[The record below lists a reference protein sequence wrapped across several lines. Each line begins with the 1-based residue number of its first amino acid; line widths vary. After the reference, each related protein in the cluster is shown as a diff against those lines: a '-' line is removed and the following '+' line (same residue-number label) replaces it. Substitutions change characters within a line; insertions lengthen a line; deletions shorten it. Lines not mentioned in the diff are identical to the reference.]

1 MSDVNSVYYGLKSS
15 ISMEVDDLCSSGRSS
30 HFLSRFARRSAYL
43 KVSPMKMLK
52 RKQQQSKVMEGF
64 RFIDGILMRE
74 AAESWMGRI
83 RREIYQPQLL
93 KVSLLAEI

>member
-1 MSDVNSVYYGLKSS
+1 
-15 ISMEVDDLCSSGRSS
+15 
-30 HFLSRFARRSAYL
+30 
-43 KVSPMKMLK
+43 MKMLK